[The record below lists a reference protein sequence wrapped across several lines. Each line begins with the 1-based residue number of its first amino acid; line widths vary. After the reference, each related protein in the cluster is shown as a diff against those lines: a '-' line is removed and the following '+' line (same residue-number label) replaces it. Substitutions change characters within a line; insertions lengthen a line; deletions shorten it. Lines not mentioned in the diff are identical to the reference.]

1 MLEGID
7 LGTKKITPIYGSCL
21 LQNPICCSQTP
32 TFFIPGKFNG
42 IPTHV
47 ELDQDIL
54 SKHLMMVGGTGSGKT
69 NVFYHFVSEIRK
81 SLTNNDVLIVFDT
94 KGDYYSLFGNTHD
107 AVIGNSSSYVTISD
121 RWNIFKEIL
130 SDGDSEDK
138 IELNTNEISWSIF
151 QEAIKNSKDPFFA
164 NAARE
169 IFSAILLAS
178 IKNGQQ
184 DKSYKKEF
192 FYNSELKRAIDLSTL
207 LDLKTMIEEY
217 PSLSSVLSYIGD
229 GENSQAL
236 GVYAEMVSS
245 FRKIFTGVF
254 AQKGGFS
261 IRDFVRK
268 KGGRAL
274 FIEYDIA
281 IGDVLT
287 PVYSLL
293 IDLALKEALGRS
305 KSEGN
310 VYIVCDEFRLLPHLT
325 HLEDAVNFGRG
336 LGIKI
341 LAGIQSVN
349 QLMAGYGDFVGKNIL
364 AGFSSIFGFRP
375 NDSFTREYV
384 SNFFGKNVIVEQ
396 YDVLGGSLKE
406 ERKIANVVEDWH
418 LNELQIGEAVVGFPF
433 HAPFK
438 FQFDMFK
445 GT

>member
-1 MLEGID
+1 M
-7 LGTKKITPIYGSCL
+7 
-21 LQNPICCSQTP
+21 
-32 TFFIPGKFNG
+32 
-42 IPTHV
+42 
-47 ELDQDIL
+47 
-54 SKHLMMVGGTGSGKT
+54 
-69 NVFYHFVSEIRK
+69 
-81 SLTNNDVLIVFDT
+81 IVFDT
-94 KGDYYSLFGNTHD
+94 KGDYYSQFGKPND

-130 SDGDSEDK
+130 SDGDSDEK
-138 IELNTNEISWSIF
+138 IEINTNEISWSIF
-151 QEAIKNSKDPFFA
+151 QEAIKRSKDPFFA

-169 IFSAILLAS
+169 IFGALLLAY
-178 IKNGQQ
+178 IKNGQNNT
-184 DKSYKKEF
+184 DYKKQY
-192 FYNSELKRAIDLSTL
+192 FYNSELKQKIDLSTL
-207 LDLKTMIEEY
+207 LDVRFMIETY

-229 GENSQAL
+229 GENNQAL

-245 FRKIFTGVF
+245 FRKIFSGIF

-261 IRDFVRK
+261 MRDFVRK
-268 KGGRAL
+268 KGGRVL
-274 FIEYDIA
+274 FIEYDIS
-281 IGDVLT
+281 IGQVLT

-310 VYIVCDEFRLLPHLT
+310 VYIVCDEFRLLPHLA

-349 QLMAGYGDFVGKNIL
+349 QLMAGYGEFIGKNVL

-375 NDSFTREYV
+375 NDSFTREYI
-384 SNFFGKNVIVEQ
+384 SNFFGKNVVVEQ
-396 YDVLGGSLKE
+396 YDVLGGSLRE

-418 LNELQIGEAVVGFPF
+418 LNELQIGEAVIGFPF

-438 FQFDMFK
+438 FQFDIFK